1 MTAVE
6 TRTKIFAVPLTL
18 VPDIV
23 VNRAQDAS
31 AVEMTLAVEWGRGE
45 TGRGEGDRGEMGG
58 GMESEESSHPTWLNP
73 YPQPPPCCVSQVWC
87 LTSLGLSPS
96 HLYKG
101 RLPKGDELIPLS
113 LPASLLPNF
122 SSVRGSYCIL

>member
-58 GMESEESSHPTWLNP
+58 GD
-73 YPQPPPCCVSQVWC
+73 
-87 LTSLGLSPS
+87 G
-96 HLYKG
+96 
-101 RLPKGDELIPLS
+101 I
-113 LPASLLPNF
+113 
-122 SSVRGSYCIL
+122 